1 MRPQVGQVINNKY
14 RLLRLIGDGG
24 MGSVYRA
31 EPASGVTL
39 QPVALKLIKRG
50 MDSEE
55 ILKRFLRERDIL
67 ARLDHPNIARLLDGG
82 MSDDGRPWFAMELVE
97 GEALLDYC
105 DRRRLDLDARVDLFL
120 QICAAVEYAHSSL
133 IVHRD
138 LKPGNVLVTA
148 TGQAQ
153 VYDDPAAA
161 LAGTETRSADVSLDL
176 VFDTAGEP
184 YRYQLATRYEIPC
197 TVGGTVVVDGITHAI
212 TAAPG
217 QRDHS
222 WGVRDWWA
230 MDWVWFALHLDD
242 GTHLHAVDIRIP
254 GAPHI
259 GIGYAQREGALV
271 ELTTVEAREVFGS
284 NGLPIS
290 TELVLQPGDLRVAT
304 EVVAQAP
311 VRLVNDDGRI
321 ADFPR
326 AWMSARTADGRT
338 GVGWMEWNRNPAR

>member
-1 MRPQVGQVINNKY
+1 MSTAF
-14 RLLRLIGDGG
+14 D
-24 MGSVYRA
+24 A
-31 EPASGVTL
+31 
-39 QPVALKLIKRG
+39 VAADEG
-50 MDSEE
+50 P
-55 ILKRFLRERDIL
+55 
-67 ARLDHPNIARLLDGG
+67 HPP
-82 MSDDGRPWFAMELVE
+82 SD
-97 GEALLDYC
+97 EALWNESWYFDFVDAAAGLGGWVRLGLYPNE
-105 DRRRLDLDARVDLFL
+105 DRAWVNVLLCGPGLPTLALNDFHAALPDDPARVRTAGFSLDLHPQDPARS
-120 QICAAVEYAHSSL
+120 Y
-133 IVHRD
+133 R
-138 LKPGNVLVTA
+138 VTA

-197 TVGGTVVVDGITHAI
+197 TVGGTVVVDGITHTI